1 MVQVVGKRIIGG
13 IGAPGGGMSE
23 AFGAG
28 VNTALGQRQTR
39 QVMDERAQ
47 LMQQRGVQF
56 QQGQEDRARTAA
68 AFEDFGAGTTP
79 PPTGGV
85 NVGNMFAAPSVAPS
99 GYRFGAPGA
108 RASAPGMAGGPNF
121 TFGLTQ
127 NPNLTFGLIQSFEG
141 FRDTPYWDVNAFRT
155 GFGSD
160 TVTLAD
166 GSVVPVQRGM
176 RISREDAERDL
187 IRRVN
192 TEFAP
197 RAAQQVGA
205 VWNTLPEHI
214 SAPLVSIAYNYGS
227 LPGNVVEA
235 AKTGDPEQIARA
247 IEARA
252 GDNGGINRA
261 RRMQEAAL
269 VRSGGQIDPGL
280 LRAAAAPTGQA
291 RESYIP
297 DQSQRFPPAGLNLP
311 TFDASGAMRL
321 SANANL
327 SARPGNYQAAAAA
340 QRAADYIPPP
350 NTDPFWWLQMDPNAP
365 SGEAA
370 QRILFPQADP
380 MEIRR
385 RLLAEQEAALAA
397 EQAAAAAPPAP
408 TEPEIEVQRA
418 GLDTPRPRPRPELT
432 FEQSEDA
439 LIAAEQAAAAGA
451 TAPAAGVAVPAV
463 GGAGVVQP
471 GATTADVM
479 QGANVN
485 SVSDDFPGLGALFRD
500 TAALAVERQNLD
512 ALAAA
517 LGRQMEF
524 ARQTRDANLMLDAD
538 SKLAAINSRR
548 SVMGYIAAGNA
559 AVTGNFDPMARAL
572 SEMSGQTIKI
582 TSRGD
587 NTYDLSVDGQVV
599 REGLAGDAMIRQ
611 YMYGVNDT
619 YKATVDAARA
629 EEAGRAK
636 AYFDAQIEMLIAEAE
651 QNAQAGR
658 EAYVKAVE
666 AQIAAMGSEF
676 YSERIPYLDGEAI
689 VLYDRKNPSAPVR
702 VISVLPDPANPE
714 ATILGQI
721 NVNDLRR

>member
-13 IGAPGGGMSE
+13 IGAPGGGMSD

-39 QVMDERAQ
+39 QAMDERAQ

-68 AFEDFGAGTTP
+68 AFDAFGASLTP
-79 PPTGGV
+79 PPTDGVDVGG
-85 NVGNMFAAPSVAPS
+85 MFAAPGVAPA
-99 GYRFGAPGA
+99 GYRLGAPGDQMPVPRTTGA
-108 RASAPGMAGGPNF
+108 
-121 TFGLTQ
+121 
-127 NPNLTFGLIQSFEG
+127 PNLTFGLIQGFEG

-166 GSVVPVQRGM
+166 GSVVPVRQGM
-176 RISREDAERDL
+176 RVSREDAERDL

-205 VWNTLPEHI
+205 VWDSLPEHV

-227 LPGNVVEA
+227 LPGNVAEA
-235 AKTGDPEQIARA
+235 AKTGDPELIARA

-252 GDNGGINRA
+252 GDNGGINAA
-261 RRMQEAAL
+261 RRRQEAAI

-280 LRAAAAPTGQA
+280 MRAATAPTGQE
-291 RESYIP
+291 RGSRIP
-297 DQSQRFPPAGLNLP
+297 DQSMRFARAGLNLP
-311 TFDASGAMRL
+311 TFDATGAMRL
-321 SANANL
+321 SANADL
-327 SARPGNYQAAAAA
+327 SARPGNYQAAATA
-340 QRAADYIPPP
+340 QRAAEYVPPP
-350 NTDPFWWLQMDPNAP
+350 DTDSFWWLRMDPNAP

-385 RLLAEQEAALAA
+385 RLLAEQAAA
-397 EQAAAAAPPAP
+397 ETATTAPPAP
-408 TEPEIEVQRA
+408 VEPQVEVQTP
-418 GLDTPRPRPRPELT
+418 GLDTPRPRPRPEMT

-439 LIAAEQAAAAGA
+439 LIAAEQAAGATAPAAGVTVPTAGATAPAAGA
-451 TAPAAGVAVPAV
+451 TAPAAGV
-463 GGAGVVQP
+463 VQP
-471 GATTADVM
+471 SATTADVM

-485 SVSDDFPGLGALFRD
+485 SVPDDFPGLGALFRD

-517 LGRQMEF
+517 LMRQMEF
-524 ARQTRDANLMLDAD
+524 ARQTRDAGLMLEAD

-559 AVTGNFDPMARAL
+559 AMTGNFDPMAQAL
-572 SEMSGQTIKI
+572 SEMSGQSIEI
-582 TSRGD
+582 TPRSGG
-587 NTYDLSVDGQVV
+587 TYDLSVDGQVV
-599 REGLAGDAMIRQ
+599 REGLAGDAMIQQ

-619 YKATVDAARA
+619 YRATVDAARVA
-629 EEAGRAK
+629 EAERAK
-636 AYFDAQIEMLIAEAE
+636 AYFDAQIEMLIAESA

-666 AQIAAMGSEF
+666 AEIASMGSEF

>member
-1 MVQVVGKRIIGG
+1 MVQTLGNRILGG

-23 AFGAG
+23 AFGQG
-28 VNTALGQRQTR
+28 VNTALGARQTR

-47 LMQQRGVQF
+47 LMQQRGVTF
-56 QQGQEDRARTAA
+56 GQGQEDRARTAA
-68 AFEDFGAGTTP
+68 AFDAFGAGSTAQP
-79 PPTGGV
+79 AGGGMD
-85 NVGNMFAAPSVAPS
+85 VGGLFAAPSVAPA
-99 GYRFGAPGA
+99 GYRLGAPGQISVPRTSGA
-108 RASAPGMAGGPNF
+108 
-121 TFGLTQ
+121 
-127 NPNLTFGLIQSFEG
+127 PNLTFGLIQGFEG
-141 FRDTPYWDVNAFRT
+141 FRDTPYWDVNAYRT
-155 GFGSD
+155 GYGSD

-166 GSVVPVQRGM
+166 GSVVPVRQGM
-176 RISREDAERDL
+176 RVTREDAERDL
-187 IRRVN
+187 MRRVN

-197 RAAQQVGA
+197 RAAEQVGA
-205 VWNTLPEHI
+205 VWNSLPEYV

-227 LPGNVVEA
+227 LPGNIVEA
-235 AKTGDPEQIARA
+235 AKTGDPELIARA

-252 GDNGGINRA
+252 GDNGGVNRA

-269 VRSGGQIDPGL
+269 VRSGGQVDPGL
-280 LRAAAAPTGQA
+280 MRGAASPVGQA
-291 RESYIP
+291 GGNYP
-297 DQSQRFPPAGLNLP
+297 TDQSQRFAPAGLNLP
-311 TFDASGAMRL
+311 TFDATGAIRL
-321 SANANL
+321 PGNADR
-327 SARPGNYQAAAAA
+327 SARPGGYQAAATA
-340 QRAADYIPPP
+340 QRVADYVPPP

-365 SGEAA
+365 PGEAA
-370 QRILFPQADP
+370 QRILYPQADP

-408 TEPEIEVQRA
+408 VEPEIEAQRA
-418 GLDTPRPRPRPELT
+418 GVDTPRPRPRPEIT

-439 LIAAEQAAAAGA
+439 LIAAEQAAGAAPTSAATGA
-451 TAPAAGVAVPAV
+451 ATTTAAGVM
-463 GGAGVVQP
+463 QP
-471 GATTADVM
+471 GTTTADVM

-485 SVSDDFPGLGALFRD
+485 SVADDFPALGTLFRD

-538 SKLAAINSRR
+538 SRLAAINSRR
-548 SVMGYIAAGNA
+548 SVMGYIEAGNA
-559 AVTGNFDPMARAL
+559 AVTGNFDPMAQAL

-587 NTYDLSVDGQVV
+587 NTYDLSVDGEVV
-599 REGLAGDAMIRQ
+599 RQGLAGDAMIQQ

-619 YKATVDAARA
+619 YKATVDAARVA
-629 EEAGRAK
+629 EAERAK
-636 AYFDAQIEMLIAEAE
+636 AYFDAQIEMLIAASA

-658 EAYVKAVE
+658 EAYVKQVE
-666 AQIAAMGSEF
+666 AQMAALGGEF

-689 VLYDRKNPSAPVR
+689 ILYDRKNPTAPVR
-702 VISVLPDPANPE
+702 AISVLPDPANPE
-714 ATILGQI
+714 ATVLGQI